1 MVFGG
6 LMGEADKREGV
17 LYISPPPPVGPTRQ
31 AAASSSE
38 LRHRGVVWVAAEE
51 IDSRGDDVQCAVQ
64 CRESNPA
71 KAGPGPGAQDQ
82 DRLRLRLRPQA
93 QARQIT
99 TLAAKK
105 ANQFVNNL
113 AIVQ

>member
-1 MVFGG
+1 
-6 LMGEADKREGV
+6 
-17 LYISPPPPVGPTRQ
+17 
-31 AAASSSE
+31 
-38 LRHRGVVWVAAEE
+38 
-51 IDSRGDDVQCAVQ
+51 VQ